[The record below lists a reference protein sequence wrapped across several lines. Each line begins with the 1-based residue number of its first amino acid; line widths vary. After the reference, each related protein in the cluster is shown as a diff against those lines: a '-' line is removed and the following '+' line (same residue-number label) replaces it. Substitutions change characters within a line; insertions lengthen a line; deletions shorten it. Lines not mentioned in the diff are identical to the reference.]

1 MSSASLT
8 RRHFLTLPVALLLAS
23 ATPARGEGEV
33 RRTPYEAEASV
44 LFGALRFRLAG
55 NIDERVDREAGRY
68 EVRMEGQGTAFANRG
83 ESSGVLREGRWAPLR
98 SASWVKVAGRE
109 SRSEIAYDYERR
121 LVQYRSR
128 SETFFLGRVRV
139 VDDVVALPPGV
150 HVDDT
155 MSAFLNHADGL
166 WRPGPGG
173 TMETRVVRRQREP
186 REAVEETAGTARAEI
201 ISVVLHVHGEQAGGA
216 RTASLDISRFST
228 WALADE
234 PARIVFGPDGRPQ
247 QVTSRLMF
255 GTSLTVRFL
264 SA

>member
-1 MSSASLT
+1 MSSAPLT

-23 ATPARGEGEV
+23 AMPARGDGV
-33 RRTPYEAEASV
+33 ARRTPYEAEARV
-44 LFGALRFRLAG
+44 LFGTLRFRLAG
-55 NIDERVDREAGRY
+55 HIDERVDRETGWY
-68 EVRMEGQGTAFANRG
+68 EVRMEGEGTAFANRG
-83 ESSGVLREGRWAPLR
+83 ESSGVLRDGRWAPLR
-98 SASWVKVAGRE
+98 TASWVKVAGRE

-121 LVQYRSR
+121 QVQYRSR

-155 MSAFLNHADGL
+155 MSAFLNHADGY

-186 REAVEETAGTARAEI
+186 REAVEEATGTVKAEI
-201 ISVVLHVHGEQAGGA
+201 IPVVLHVDGEQAGVV
-216 RTASLDISRFST
+216 RSASLDISRFST
-228 WALADE
+228 WALPDE

-247 QVTSRLMF
+247 QLSSKLMF
-255 GTSLTVRFL
+255 GSSLTVRFL
-264 SA
+264 A